1 MDNINAL
8 FRVRR
13 ACGHV
18 DVLPELLP
26 WVEEE
31 RYPDQPA
38 LLDAREKALT
48 ALEAMVCVNCYSR
61 DDIGTL
67 VAELRRL
74 GIALPD
80 APTMIGGTDKQTRLA
95 RLLRSRKTEEIR
107 DEYTRYRHALNQK
120 VGTGA
125 LARDAA
131 ARQRVWCDRSIAAV
145 LAVKDPEWWIDRQTR
160 AGWELVRIAARR
172 SAPL

>member
-18 DVLPELLP
+18 ELLLELLP
-26 WVEEE
+26 REEEE
-31 RYPDQPA
+31 RYPDQSV
-38 LLDAREKALT
+38 LLAAREKALL

-67 VAELRRL
+67 VADLRGL
-74 GIALPD
+74 GLVLPD

-95 RLLRSRKTEEIR
+95 RLLRSRKTEDIR
-107 DEYTRYRHALNQK
+107 DEYTRYRQALDQK
-120 VGTGA
+120 MVTGDLSRA
-125 LARDAA
+125 EAV
-131 ARQRVWCDRSIAAV
+131 RQRGWCDRSVAAV
-145 LAVKDPEWWIDRQTR
+145 LAIKDPEWWIDHQTCT
-160 AGWELVRIAARR
+160 GWDLVRAAARR
-172 SAPL
+172 SVSS

>member
-1 MDNINAL
+1 MIISDTL

-18 DVLPELLP
+18 ELLPELVP
-26 WVEEE
+26 RAEEE
-31 RYPDQPA
+31 RYPDQSA
-38 LLDAREKALT
+38 LLAAREKALI

-67 VAELRRL
+67 VADLRGL
-74 GIALPD
+74 GLVLPD

-107 DEYTRYRHALNQK
+107 DEYTRYRHVLNQK

-125 LARDAA
+125 LAREDA
-131 ARQRVWCDRSIAAV
+131 ARQRSWCDRSIAAV
-145 LAVKDPEWWIDRQTR
+145 LAIKDPEWWIDRQTH
-160 AGWELVRIAARR
+160 AGWDLVRAAARR
-172 SAPL
+172 SVSS